1 MDCSSTFQIPPLRL
15 ISMTGIWRRQVTDI
29 VVIVHFSPF
38 LSFHTFSPFLSL
50 FFFSS
55 LSSSTLS
62 LSPPHPHPHSHP
74 HAPDHSPSEVRSC
87 FPTASPP
94 PFTPTLSPLLS
105 THPPTPTPH

>member
-62 LSPPHPHPHSHP
+62 LSPPHPHPHSHL
-74 HAPDHSPSEVRSC
+74 HAPHHTPSEVRS
-87 FPTASPP
+87 PSHTHSSPHYSPP
-94 PFTPTLSPLLS
+94 PPLLLS
-105 THPPTPTPH
+105 